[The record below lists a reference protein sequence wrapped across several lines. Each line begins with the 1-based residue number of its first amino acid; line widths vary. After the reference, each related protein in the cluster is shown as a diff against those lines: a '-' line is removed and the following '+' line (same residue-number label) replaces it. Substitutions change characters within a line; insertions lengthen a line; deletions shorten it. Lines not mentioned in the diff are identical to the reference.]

1 MRRWRKDS
9 DKRQREEKRRQEVEE
24 TVKIETG
31 ENRYGDLK
39 EKDEEK
45 KRNMRRKEEEKQK

>member
-24 TVKIETG
+24 TGHDARPCRMVVHSALPTIRILVHAIHPE
-31 ENRYGDLK
+31 
-39 EKDEEK
+39 
-45 KRNMRRKEEEKQK
+45 